1 VERNISVKVFIGADH
16 RGVGHKNKIK
26 SILETLPGVSVVDVG
41 AFDPEQSCDYPKI
54 GFEVASRAARSSQN
68 RGILLCM
75 SGIGQSIA
83 ANKVKGAR
91 AALCYNVES
100 AQLSR
105 LHNNANILVLSGR
118 FTKDS
123 ELREIVTIW
132 LETPFE
138 GGRHQ
143 RRLNQI
149 KKIENGSMTLRD
161 DVEPR
166 KERR

>member
-1 VERNISVKVFIGADH
+1 MKVFIGADH
-16 RGVGHKNKIK
+16 RGVAYKAKIK
-26 SILETLPGVSVVDVG
+26 KILEDFSDVQVIDVG
-41 AFDPEQSCDYPKI
+41 AFDEEDSCDYPRI
-54 GFEVASRAARSSQN
+54 GYKVAVQAVRSTRN

-91 AALCYNVES
+91 AALCYN
-100 AQLSR
+100 AQAAELSR
-105 LHNNANILVLSGR
+105 LHNNANILVLSGK
-118 FTKDS
+118 FTRAS
-123 ELREIVTIW
+123 QLRLIIKVW

-149 KKIENGSMTLRD
+149 KTIENGTMKL
-161 DVEPR
+161 
-166 KERR
+166 